1 MLSTVIIILLITI
14 IIGLS
19 VYLIIKPKP
28 KPVDNTAQTT
38 KSTKPKTASE
48 LMDEA
53 IEAFGIKVSDNFS
66 NNVIFKTKTDV
77 YNNFPKFSE
86 LAFPLID
93 KSAINK
99 ILKDYG
105 IDKTID
111 QLVENIN
118 LNYVNYEIIGGF
130 LKHYEYLLLINDENN
145 LDYIRLYFIV
155 YNSLDFLKDK
165 EKYSSDMYLELSKDF
180 KTSTELYI
188 YIRTNLNKN
197 IDKTAAVDYDN
208 DNNCLL
214 TSKLCYL
221 KMTDFFKHYDEE
233 KNIIINNKEKVINY
247 VNYVFIMSLLLLN
260 RIIHLTNLMN
270 IIKKQHD
277 ELKNLGINTVA

>member
-28 KPVDNTAQTT
+28 KPVDNTEQTT

-66 NNVIFKTKTDV
+66 NNVIFKTKSDV
-77 YNNFPKFSE
+77 FNNFPKFFE
-86 LAFPLID
+86 LAYPLID

-99 ILKDYG
+99 ILTDYG

-118 LNYVNYEIIGGF
+118 TVIEIKTIFIYQF
-130 LKHYEYLLLINDENN
+130 LFLIDEIS
-145 LDYIRLYFIV
+145 LDYQRLWFIV
-155 YNSLDFLKDK
+155 YNASENLNTSDT
-165 EKYSSDMYLELSKDF
+165 YSDMYLELSKDF

-188 YIRTNLNKN
+188 YTRTNFNKN
-197 IDKTAAVDYDN
+197 IDKTAAVDDDN

-214 TSKLCYL
+214 TSKLCYK
-221 KMTDFFKHYDEE
+221 KMKKILDDDDNKTKI
-233 KNIIINNKEKVINY
+233 NNNKEKVINY
-247 VNYVFIMSLLLLN
+247 VNYQFINSLLLFN
-260 RIIHLTNLMN
+260 GISRSTNLMN
-270 IIKKQHD
+270 TIGKIVNEID
-277 ELKNLGINTVA
+277 DLRLDLK

>member
-28 KPVDNTAQTT
+28 KPVDNTEQTT

-66 NNVIFKTKTDV
+66 NNVIFNTSADIFV
-77 YNNFPKFSE
+77 HFSKFFE

-99 ILKDYG
+99 ILKDYS

-111 QLVENIN
+111 QLFEIKNVISYPFEKIINI
-118 LNYVNYEIIGGF
+118 Y
-130 LKHYEYLLLINDENN
+130 KLLLYIDEKS
-145 LDYIRLYFIV
+145 LDYQRLWFIV
-155 YNSLDFLKDK
+155 NNASGYLAEDEKD
-165 EKYSSDMYLELSKDF
+165 YSKIYIELSKDF

-188 YIRTNLNKN
+188 YIRTIKNQN

-208 DNNCLL
+208 DNNCLSI
-214 TSKLCYL
+214 SKLCYK
-221 KMTDFFKHYDEE
+221 KMKNILDDEVE
-233 KNIIINNKEKVINY
+233 KNKIINNKDKVINY

-260 RIIHLTNLMN
+260 RIILPTDLLHT
-270 IIKKQHD
+270 IEKKNN
-277 ELKNLGINTVA
+277 ELKDLGIITEQK